1 MKKIWNK
8 FFNLGAAYLFWLTVI
23 VSLFVVIIGYSID
36 DDNIWWNNY
45 LSVLL
50 GIFVFMSSALM
61 FYRLIITGDP
71 IDKDEILS
79 EEFLSSLP
87 EEKRK
92 KYLEAIAKKNKLK

>member
-1 MKKIWNK
+1 M
-8 FFNLGAAYLFWLTVI
+8 
-23 VSLFVVIIGYSID
+23 
-36 DDNIWWNNY
+36 
-45 LSVLL
+45 

-79 EEFLSSLP
+79 EELLSALP